1 MASWVVVD
9 EIQRL
14 PALLNEVH
22 RAMEERRLRFALCG
36 SSARKLR
43 KAGTNLLAGRALERH
58 MHCFVPAEL
67 GDDYDIESALRIGT
81 LPVVVS
87 AEDPKE
93 TIAAYTCLY
102 LSQEVHAEA
111 LVRNPAGAGRST
123 TESSVL
129 RLRG

>member
-1 MASWVVVD
+1 VASWVVVD

-36 SSARKLR
+36 ASARKLR

-67 GDDYDIESALRIGT
+67 GDDYDIES
-81 LPVVVS
+81 
-87 AEDPKE
+87 
-93 TIAAYTCLY
+93 IAAYTCLY